1 MFLHAFVECINV
13 VVSVSRSHCG
23 DSADYAF
30 CENVEGWPVA
40 RPLVSFFPENQ
51 DWQLHLS
58 FLSLPVLTPP
68 PHCCF
73 QCCRSTLRAYLATRT
88 WATTAQ
94 WPSIVDGKDFQ
105 YHQKEIVKK
114 GNVRRSGWCRPGWG
128 RGMKCVCV
136 TETSARDGC
145 L

>member
-1 MFLHAFVECINV
+1 MFLHAFVECINLV
-13 VVSVSRSHCG
+13 VSRSHCG

-68 PHCCF
+68 PLPLPMLQINF
-73 QCCRSTLRAYLATRT
+73 E
-88 WATTAQ
+88 
-94 WPSIVDGKDFQ
+94 SIFGDPNM
-105 YHQKEIVKK
+105 
-114 GNVRRSGWCRPGWG
+114 GNNCTMTVNC
-128 RGMKCVCV
+128 
-136 TETSARDGC
+136 
-145 L
+145 